1 MVLGRQGPAGGCA
14 ACEPTPFERAKRMA
28 EAGVVDAKPFA
39 EGGLGAGGRG
49 AAEFIA
55 HGVGEWKRI
64 GLGADELE
72 SARFAVAAGE
82 AEEQGLR
89 CGCGAVLDGET
100 KLLVTT
106 DEIASRVGPV
116 MVSPALCGVRWQ
128 LAIDVAASACVDS
141 T

>member
-1 MVLGRQGPAGGCA
+1 
-14 ACEPTPFERAKRMA
+14 MA